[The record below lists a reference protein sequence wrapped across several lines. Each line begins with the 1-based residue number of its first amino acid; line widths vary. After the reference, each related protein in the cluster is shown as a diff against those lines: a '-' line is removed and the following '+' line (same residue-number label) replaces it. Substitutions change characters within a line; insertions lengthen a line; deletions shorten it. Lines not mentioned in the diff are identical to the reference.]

1 MSTRLAIMTK
11 GGKLAC
17 QGTSQQIKSDH
28 GMNFNINL
36 TISLDFLEEEI
47 EIVENNNAEEKK
59 RAGSARER
67 GRLPRIVGGGR
78 V

>member
-1 MSTRLAIMTK
+1 MEEAEKLSTRLAIMTK

-36 TISLDFLEEEI
+36 NISMDFLEEEI
-47 EIVENNNAEEKK
+47 EIVENDAEEKK
-59 RAGSARER
+59 RAGSAR
-67 GRLPRIVGGGR
+67 GGGKI
-78 V
+78 